1 MFQSWMLFAAICT
14 VLTFVLTLLIGIR
27 RIRTDMSNDIKR
39 DLKSSFKNDFVSTGY
54 CEMCNEKTCQ
64 KLDDIDEK
72 LEQGS
77 KEFLVI
83 RLIFMEA
90 KLVPREK
97 IEEIR
102 NTVMDGG

>member
-1 MFQSWMLFAAICT
+1 MLVAAVSTI
-14 VLTFVLTLLIGIR
+14 LTFVLTLLMGIR
-27 RIRTDMSNDIKR
+27 RIRTDIFNGIKKELTS
-39 DLKSSFKNDFVSTGY
+39 DFKDDFISAKH
-54 CEMCNEKTCQ
+54 CETCTARTCQ
-64 KLDDIDEK
+64 KLDDINEK

-90 KLVPREK
+90 KLVPKEK

>member
-1 MFQSWMLFAAICT
+1 MQSWMLLAAISA
-14 VLTFVLTLLIGIR
+14 VLTFALTLLMGIR
-27 RIRTDMSNDIKR
+27 RIRTDIFNGIKKE
-39 DLKSSFKNDFVSTGY
+39 LTSDFVSTGY
-54 CEMCNEKTCQ
+54 CKTCTTRTCQ
-64 KLDDIDEK
+64 KLDDINEK